1 MPRYAVRYLAA
12 SAPGEPGAAVA
23 EAVIEAASPQAVAAA
38 LRVRPVDVLTLR
50 ALDAAPAVAWSP
62 RQAVAWRAGRRA
74 AFPLRLFCQE
84 LSVLLDSGLP
94 LFEAVQTLREKESA
108 PAVAAVL
115 DGVMAALEQG
125 QTFAQALRAQPQA
138 FGTLFVATIEA
149 SQRTGQIP
157 DALRRQAAYLA
168 WLGALRDK
176 LVSACI
182 YPAILIAASVL
193 VLGFLTVFVVPRFAQ
208 VYADTGGEL
217 PLASR
222 ALLAVG
228 QGVAGHPLIALGVL
242 GALVGSIVTAV
253 RAPATRA
260 WARAWLWRL
269 PRVGE
274 RLRLMELAAL
284 YRTLGLLLQAGVPV
298 VAALEAS
305 RELVGSGLQPAL
317 LAATQAVREGVRL
330 SDALQGHALVTPVS
344 LRMLRVGERSG
355 ELGGMLER
363 AAAFYDEELTRFTD
377 WIGKVVNPVLMM
389 VMGLVI
395 GGVVVVMYLPMF
407 QVLDQIQ

>member
-12 SAPGEPGAAVA
+12 PAPGGPAGAVA
-23 EAVIEAASPQAVAAA
+23 ETVIEAASPQAVAAA
-38 LRVRPVDVLTLR
+38 LRVRPADVLTLR
-50 ALDAAPAVAWSP
+50 ALDAAPAAASARP
-62 RQAVAWRAGRRA
+62 AVALRA
-74 AFPLRLFCQE
+74 ARRTPFPLRLFCQE
-84 LSVLLDSGLP
+84 LSVLLDAGLP
-94 LFEAVQTLREKESA
+94 LFEAVQTLREKEPA

-115 DGVMAALEQG
+115 DSVMAALEQG

-138 FGTLFVATIEA
+138 FGTLFVATVEA

-157 DALRRQAAYLA
+157 EALRRQAAYLA

-176 LVSACI
+176 LVSASI
-182 YPAILIAASVL
+182 YPAILIVASLL

-217 PLASR
+217 PIASR

-228 QGVAGHPLIALGVL
+228 QGVAGHPLVAAGGLA
-242 GALVGSIVTAV
+242 ALVAWLVMAARS
-253 RAPATRA
+253 PALR
-260 WARAWLWRL
+260 ARANALLWRL
-269 PRVGE
+269 PKVGE

-305 RELVGSGLQPAL
+305 RELVGAGLRPAL

-330 SDALQGHALVTPVS
+330 SDALQRHALVTPVS

-355 ELGGMLER
+355 ELGAMLER

>member
-12 SAPGEPGAAVA
+12 PAPDGPGGAVA

-50 ALDAAPAVAWSP
+50 ALEGAPAAASARPAWALRS
-62 RQAVAWRAGRRA
+62 ARRPP
-74 AFPLRLFCQE
+74 FPLRLFCQE

-108 PAVAAVL
+108 PAVTAVL
-115 DGVMAALEQG
+115 DSVMAALEQG

-138 FGTLFVATIEA
+138 FGTLFVATVEA

-176 LVSACI
+176 LVSASI
-182 YPAILIAASVL
+182 YPAILIVASLL

-217 PLASR
+217 PIASR
-222 ALLAVG
+222 VLLAVG
-228 QGVAGHPLIALGVL
+228 QGVAGHPLIALGVM
-242 GALVGSIVTAV
+242 GALAV
-253 RAPATRA
+253 SMTMAARSPVMR
-260 WARAWLWRL
+260 ARAKALLWQT
-269 PRVGE
+269 PKVGE

-305 RELVGSGLQPAL
+305 RELVGSGLRPAL
-317 LAATQAVREGVRL
+317 LASTQVVREGVRL
-330 SDALQGHALVTPVS
+330 SDALQRHGLVTPVS

-355 ELGGMLER
+355 ELGPMLER

-377 WIGKVVNPVLMM
+377 WVGKVVNPVLMM

>member
-12 SAPGEPGAAVA
+12 PAAGGPGAAVA

-50 ALDAAPAVAWSP
+50 ALDAAPAVASLRP
-62 RQAVAWRAGRRA
+62 AALRGARRTP
-74 AFPLRLFCQE
+74 FPLRLFCQE

-94 LFEAVQTLREKESA
+94 LLEAVQTLREKESA
-108 PAVAAVL
+108 PSVAAVL
-115 DGVMAALEQG
+115 DSVMAALEQG

-176 LVSACI
+176 LVSASI
-182 YPAILIAASVL
+182 YPAILIAASLL

-222 ALLAVG
+222 VLLAVG
-228 QGVAGHPLIALGVL
+228 QGVAGHPVIAVGVM
-242 GALVGSIVTAV
+242 GALAVLTTAAA
-253 RAPATRA
+253 RSPAMR
-260 WARAWLWRL
+260 ARAKALLWRL
-269 PRVGE
+269 PKVGE

-305 RELVGSGLQPAL
+305 RELVGSGLRPAL

-330 SDALQGHALVTPVS
+330 SDALQRHGLVTPVS

-355 ELGGMLER
+355 ELGPMLER